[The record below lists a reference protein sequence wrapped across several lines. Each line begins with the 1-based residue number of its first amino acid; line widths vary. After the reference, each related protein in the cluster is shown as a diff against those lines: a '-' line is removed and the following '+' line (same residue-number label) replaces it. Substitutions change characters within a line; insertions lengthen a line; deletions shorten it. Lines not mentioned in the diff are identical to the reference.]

1 MGSEKIK
8 DLDALE
14 GDAPLIVSLGG
25 PIEHDEWVAQTDT
38 HGNTRRWPI
47 RWIGWEIR
55 LYSHRARQRDGEW
68 ILTKLGWVTRIEKK
82 MQNMKRKDKKNLKEH
97 ATRVAKRIAEEREW
111 IFVEKAKHNDPV
123 PDLFQALLELDEVI
137 ARKK

>member
-25 PIEHDEWVAQTDT
+25 PLEHDEWVETT
-38 HGNTRRWPI
+38 TTNGHVNRVPI
-47 RWIGWEIR
+47 RWMCYEIR

-68 ILTKLGWVTRIEKK
+68 ILTKLGWITRIEKK
-82 MQNMKRKDKKNLKEH
+82 LKNMKRKDKQSLKEH
-97 ATRVAKRIAEEREW
+97 ATRVAKKIAEDREW
-111 IFVEKAKHNDPV
+111 IFVERAKHNDPV

>member
-1 MGSEKIK
+1 VGSEKIR

-25 PIEHDEWVAQTDT
+25 PLEYDEWVTGPDI
-38 HGNTRRWPI
+38 HGIEKRWPV
-47 RWIGWEIR
+47 RWVGWEIR
-55 LYSHRARQRDGEW
+55 LYTHRARQRDGEW
-68 ILTKLGWVTRIEKK
+68 ILTKLGWITRIEKK
-82 MQNMKRKDKKNLKEH
+82 LKNMKRKDKQSLKKH
-97 ATRVAKRIAEEREW
+97 AIEVAKRIAEDREW